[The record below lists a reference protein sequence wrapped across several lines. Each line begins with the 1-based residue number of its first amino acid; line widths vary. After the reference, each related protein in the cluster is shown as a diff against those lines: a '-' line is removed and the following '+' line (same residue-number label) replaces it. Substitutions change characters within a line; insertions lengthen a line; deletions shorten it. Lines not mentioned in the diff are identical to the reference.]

1 MDTIVFF
8 FTLVAAFFF
17 GVSGV
22 RMVVI
27 YIDNKDMGV
36 PYVEKKMVPWI
47 FVFSV
52 SLFWLIVSWAVPL
65 TTVVPNG

>member
-22 RMVVI
+22 RMIII

-36 PYVEKKMVPWI
+36 SRLEQKLIPW
-47 FVFSV
+47 VLVLSV
-52 SLFWLIVSWAVPL
+52 SMFWLIVSYL
-65 TTVVPNG
+65 TF